1 MYAVK
6 YDSLMPAHVEV
17 LKRVIL
23 EDSSIAFLEYL
34 TGLWREVNQEES
46 VLEDIRP
53 MDLRPRTYHTFVQ
66 NQGALGTSL

>member
-6 YDSLMPAHVEV
+6 CDSLMPAHVEV

-34 TGLWREVNQEES
+34 TGLWREVDQEES
-46 VLEDIRP
+46 VLLEDI

-66 NQGALGTSL
+66 NIEGL

>member
-23 EDSSIAFLEYL
+23 EDSSFAFSEYL
-34 TGLWREVNQEES
+34 TGSWREERSRPEES
-46 VLEDIRP
+46 VLLDDI

-66 NQGALGTSL
+66 NIEGL